1 MTNREFY
8 VAVINGELN
17 DEIVAKAHEEIAK
30 LDKRNAS
37 RKGKSSKRT
46 LENVAV
52 KNAIVEYLKGVE
64 DRKSATE
71 IGENVGIS
79 MNKASSL
86 CVQLRKE
93 GVVDAEVI
101 KNAKGNKVKGYAIVQ

>member
-8 VAVINGELN
+8 KMVIDGKINDAV
-17 DEIVAKAHEEIAK
+17 VAKAHEEIAK
-30 LDKRNAS
+30 LDKRNES
-37 RKGKSSKRT
+37 RKGKTSKKT

-52 KNAIVEYLKGVE
+52 KDAIVKYLKGVDE
-64 DRKSATE
+64 RKSATE
-71 IGENVGIS
+71 IGANVGIS

-93 GVVDAEVI
+93 GVLDAEQI
-101 KNAKGNKVKGYAIVQ
+101 KSEKGNKVKGYAIVQ

>member
-8 VAVINGELN
+8 VAVINGEMN

-30 LDKRNAS
+30 LDRRNAN
-37 RKGKSSKRT
+37 RKGKTSKRT

-52 KNAIVEYLKGVE
+52 KNAIVEYLKGVDE
-64 DRKSATE
+64 RKSATE
-71 IGENVGIS
+71 IGYNVDIS
-79 MNKASSL
+79 TNKASSL

-93 GVVDAEVI
+93 GIVDADTI

>member
-8 VAVINGELN
+8 KMVIDGKMN
-17 DEIVAKAHEEIAK
+17 DEVIAKAHEEIAK
-30 LDKRNAS
+30 LDKRNAKRS
-37 RKGKSSKRT
+37 GKVSKRT

-52 KNAIVEYLKGVE
+52 KEEIMKYLEGVE
-64 DRKSATE
+64 ERKSASE

-93 GVVDAEVI
+93 GKVDAELI
-101 KNAKGNKVKGYAIVQ
+101 KNANGNKVKGYAVV